1 MPVDEN
7 TRYDVQVEIMETDT
21 EASNEYAIITLNGEN
36 LGACYPGGSN
46 RGCKYINCSNQKNH
60 GKNHGIIGNSTIKT
74 NSGQKSIPI
83 SIQYSTYVSGSETCP
98 INGTTSPGVARITLT
113 PKSKYFSFWTTRFV

>member
-46 RGCKYINCSNQKNH
+46 RGCKYINCSNQKNW
-60 GKNHGIIGNSTIKT
+60 IIGNSTIKT
-74 NSGQKSIPI
+74 NSGQKSIQI
-83 SIQYSTYVSGSETCP
+83 SIQYSQYVSGSETCP